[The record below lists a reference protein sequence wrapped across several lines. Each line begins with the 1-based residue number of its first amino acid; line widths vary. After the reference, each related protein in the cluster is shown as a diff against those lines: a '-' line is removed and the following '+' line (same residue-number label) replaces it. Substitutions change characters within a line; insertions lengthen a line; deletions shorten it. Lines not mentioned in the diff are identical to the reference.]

1 MNKLF
6 FFDFIGLMKKKVT
19 EKGEKIISTG
29 IQSNATLGV
38 EQLRERRDQVA

>member
-19 EKGEKIISTG
+19 EKEERIISTG
-29 IQSNATLGV
+29 IQSNATLEK
-38 EQLRERRDQVA
+38 EQLRERRGQVA